1 MNIKFLKKLKSL
13 SALLSAFILVFSSVQ
28 SFAAANVIKIDG
40 TEAVIPDGMGEI
52 RERDDRTFVPL
63 RFVSEFLKY
72 TVWYDDASKTAY
84 VSSDEKLICVQ
95 NGNSVLFSVS
105 KSTGESTSMQ
115 MDTAAYIDE
124 AEGRTYLP
132 IRFLAEAMNY
142 TVGWDEASK
151 TVTLDIIK

>member
-1 MNIKFLKKLKSL
+1 MNIKFLKKLKAL
-13 SALLSAFILVFSSVQ
+13 LALLSALTLVFSSVQ

-40 TEAVIPDGMGEI
+40 TEAVIPNGMGEI
-52 RERDDRTFVPL
+52 REKDDRTFVPL

>member
-1 MNIKFLKKLKSL
+1 MNIKFLKKLKAL
-13 SALLSAFILVFSSVQ
+13 LALLSALTLVFSSVQ

-40 TEAVIPDGMGEI
+40 TEAVIPNGMGEI

>member
-1 MNIKFLKKLKSL
+1 MNIKFLKKLKAL
-13 SALLSAFILVFSSVQ
+13 LALLSALTLVFSSVQ

-40 TEAVIPDGMGEI
+40 TEAVIPNGMGEI

-63 RFVSEFLKY
+63 RFVLEFLKY

>member
-1 MNIKFLKKLKSL
+1 MNIKFLKKLKAL
-13 SALLSAFILVFSSVQ
+13 LALLSALTLVFSSVQ

-40 TEAVIPDGMGEI
+40 TEAVIPNGMGEI

-105 KSTGESTSMQ
+105 KSTGESTSIQ

>member
-1 MNIKFLKKLKSL
+1 MNIKFLKKLKAL
-13 SALLSAFILVFSSVQ
+13 LALLSALTLVFSSVQ

-40 TEAVIPDGMGEI
+40 IEAVIPNGMGEI

>member
-1 MNIKFLKKLKSL
+1 MNIKFLKKLKAL
-13 SALLSAFILVFSSVQ
+13 LALLSALTLVFSSVQ
-28 SFAAANVIKIDG
+28 SFVAANVIKIDG
-40 TEAVIPDGMGEI
+40 TEAVIPNGMGEI

-63 RFVSEFLKY
+63 RFVLEFLKY

>member
-1 MNIKFLKKLKSL
+1 MNIKFLKKLKAL
-13 SALLSAFILVFSSVQ
+13 LALLSALTLVFSSVQ

-40 TEAVIPDGMGEI
+40 TEAVIPNGMGEI

-151 TVTLDIIK
+151 TVTLDVIK

>member
-1 MNIKFLKKLKSL
+1 MNIKFLKKLKAL
-13 SALLSAFILVFSSVQ
+13 LALLSALTLVFSSVQ

>member
-1 MNIKFLKKLKSL
+1 MNIKFFKKLKAL
-13 SALLSAFILVFSSVQ
+13 SALLSVLALVFSSVQ

-95 NGNSVLFSVS
+95 SGNSVLFSVS
-105 KSTGESTSMQ
+105 KATGESALMQ

-151 TVTLDIIK
+151 TVTLDILK

>member
-1 MNIKFLKKLKSL
+1 MNIKFLKKLKAL
-13 SALLSAFILVFSSVQ
+13 LALLSALTLVFSSVQ

-40 TEAVIPDGMGEI
+40 TEAVIPNGMGEI

-105 KSTGESTSMQ
+105 KSTGESTSMK

>member
-1 MNIKFLKKLKSL
+1 MNIKFLKKLKAL
-13 SALLSAFILVFSSVQ
+13 LALLSALTLVFSSVQ

-40 TEAVIPDGMGEI
+40 TEAVIPNGMGEI

-124 AEGRTYLP
+124 AEARTYLP